1 MKNLMKLV
9 EIARLTRW
17 FAKNLGVD
25 TIRKERV
32 YLDLAQSLTLTDAS
46 YWIQVLFAAGIA
58 TLGLVLN
65 SPAVIIGAMLIS
77 PLMGSILASGLA
89 LATGDVILALRAIVN
104 LILSCGLA
112 IALAFLVVLILPAKE
127 MTSEIMARTQPNLLD
142 LIIALF
148 SGAVGAVAICKE
160 AKGVIT
166 SVPGVSIAV
175 ALMPPLC
182 VVGYGIGTAV
192 TFNAETG
199 FAVARGGG
207 LLFFTNLVAITFMA
221 MLVFLALNIDAD
233 PVRDGVRIWR
243 ETDRESIWVQSLVDK
258 LPASGR
264 LKHIGGLRS
273 RLLLIVMTIL
283 VISVPLNRSYS
294 QLSSEISYKQ
304 QQNRLRSAATEI
316 WQKNFA
322 GFEDG
327 KARSY
332 ISQLSFQE
340 RERKLVAQLQV
351 VTSKVYT
358 EAERSQYQQLL
369 AVKLQRSLDS
379 IGLNLIQIPTASGDL
394 LQRLSEASKPA
405 PPPTTAQLQSGFL
418 ESAKLAIESLRLPPP
433 ARLVSYEAST
443 SPVAPLKMQIT
454 YLSERDI
461 DRDGQAVLIE
471 DIRRQLDYP
480 TAEVTFARLA
490 PILATVTFELDR
502 SQIPSDQT
510 KLLDRIIRAM
520 QQNPTLQ
527 IELQAGQTPS
537 EIGTLA
543 QDRSLAIQN
552 YLQTQWQIQ
561 PVGPGTQNER
571 RYLAK
576 TELATTPTVRL
587 QTTIESLQNAS
598 TTDPINAGEPNKN
611 NDSKSHVLSTI
622 EETIGSP

>member
-1 MKNLMKLV
+1 MIQNSTILV
-9 EIARLTRW
+9 ATARLTRW

-25 TIRKERV
+25 SVRKEQV
-32 YLDLAQSLTLTDAS
+32 YLDLARSLTLTDAS

-89 LATGDVILALRAIVN
+89 LATGDVILALRAIFN

-160 AKGVIT
+160 AKGVVT

-233 PVRDGVRIWR
+233 PVREKVRAWR

-264 LKHIGGLRS
+264 LKRIGSLPS

-283 VISVPLNRSYS
+283 VISVPLNRSYR

-304 QQNRLRSAATEI
+304 QQNRLRSTATEV

-322 GFEDG
+322 DFPDG

-340 RERKLVAQLQV
+340 RERQLVAQLQV
-351 VTSKVYT
+351 VTSHVYT
-358 EAERSQYQQLL
+358 EAERARYKQLL
-369 AVKLQRSLDS
+369 AGKLQRSLDS

-394 LQRLSEASKPA
+394 LQRLSEASKPT
-405 PPPTTAQLQSGFL
+405 PPPTTAQLQFGFL
-418 ESAKLAIESLRLPPP
+418 ESAKLAIASLILPPP
-433 ARLVSYEAST
+433 ARLVSYAAST
-443 SPVAPLKMQIT
+443 SPVAPLKMQIS

-480 TAEVTFARLA
+480 TAEVTFNRLA
-490 PILATVTFELDR
+490 PILETVTFELDR
-502 SQIPSDQT
+502 AQIPSDRTQI
-510 KLLDRIIRAM
+510 LDRIGLMM

-527 IELQAGQTPS
+527 IELQSGQTPS
-537 EIGTLA
+537 EIGTIA

-552 YLQTQWQIQ
+552 YLQSQWQIP
-561 PVGPGTQNER
+561 PVGSGTQNER
-571 RYLAK
+571 RYIIK
-576 TELATTPTVRL
+576 TDLATTPTVRL
-587 QTTIESLQNAS
+587 QTTIESHQNAS
-598 TTDPINAGEPNKN
+598 TTNTINA
-611 NDSKSHVLSTI
+611 SKTNI
-622 EETIGSP
+622 K

>member
-1 MKNLMKLV
+1 MMQNPTILLAT
-9 EIARLTRW
+9 ARLTRW
-17 FAKNLGVD
+17 FAKNLGVN
-25 TIRKERV
+25 TVRKEQV
-32 YLDLAQSLTLTDAS
+32 YLDLARSLTLTDAS

-89 LATGDVILALRAIVN
+89 LATGDIILAIRAIVN
-104 LILSCGLA
+104 LTLSCGLA
-112 IALAFLVVLILPAKE
+112 IALAFLVVLMLPAKE

-160 AKGVIT
+160 AKGVVT

-182 VVGYGIGTAV
+182 VVGYGIGTAL

-199 FAVARGGG
+199 FTVARGGG

-233 PVRDGVRIWR
+233 PVRERVRAWH
-243 ETDRESIWVQSLVDK
+243 ETDRESILVRSLLDK

-264 LKHIGGLRS
+264 LKRIGGLPS

-283 VISVPLNRSYS
+283 VISVPLNQSYS
-294 QLSSEISYKQ
+294 QLQSEINYKQ
-304 QQNRLRSAATEI
+304 QQNRLRSNATEV

-322 GFEDG
+322 DFPDG

-351 VTSKVYT
+351 VTSQVYT
-358 EAERSQYQQLL
+358 EAERSRYKQLL
-369 AVKLQRSLDS
+369 AVKLQRSSDS

-394 LQRLSEASKPA
+394 FQKFSEATQPA
-405 PPPTTAQLQSGFL
+405 PPPTTTQLQSSLL
-418 ESAKLAIESLRLPPP
+418 ENVKLTIESLRLPPP

-443 SPVAPLKMQIT
+443 SPVAPLKMQIS

-461 DRDGQAVLIE
+461 DRDGQAVLVE
-471 DIRRQLDYP
+471 EIRRQLDYP
-480 TAEVTFARLA
+480 TAEITFNRIA

-502 SQIPSDQT
+502 AQIPPSQT
-510 KLLDRIIRAM
+510 ELLDRIGRVM

-527 IELQAGQTPS
+527 IELQSGQTPS

-543 QDRSLAIQN
+543 QDRSLGIQN

-561 PVGPGTQNER
+561 PVGLGTQNQHP
-571 RYLAK
+571 YIVK
-576 TELATTPTVRL
+576 TELASTPTVRL
-587 QTTIESLQNAS
+587 QTRIESRQNAS
-598 TTDPINAGEPNKN
+598 TSAPINAGEPKLG
-611 NDSKSHVLSTI
+611 VT
-622 EETIGSP
+622 GS

>member
-1 MKNLMKLV
+1 MQT
-9 EIARLTRW
+9 IARLTRW

-25 TIRKERV
+25 TVRKERV

-77 PLMGSILASGLA
+77 PLMGSILANGLA
-89 LATGDVILALRAIVN
+89 LATGDVILAIRAIFN

-112 IALAFLVVLILPAKE
+112 IAFAFLVVLILPTKE
-127 MTSEIMARTQPNLLD
+127 MTSEILARTQPNLLD
-142 LIIALF
+142 LVIALF

-160 AKGVIT
+160 AKGVVT

-182 VVGYGIGTAV
+182 VVGYGMGTAF

-233 PVRDGVRIWR
+233 PVRDRVRTWR
-243 ETDRESIWVQSLVDK
+243 EEDRESIWVQSLLNK
-258 LPASGR
+258 IPASGR
-264 LKHIGGLRS
+264 LKRIGGLPS

-283 VISVPLNRSYS
+283 VISVPLNQSYS
-294 QLSSEISYKQ
+294 QLRSEISYQQ

-322 GFEDG
+322 GFADG

-340 RERKLVAQLQV
+340 RERKLVTQLQV

-369 AVKLQRSLDS
+369 SVKLLRPLDS
-379 IGLNLIQIPTASGDL
+379 IALNLIQIPTASGDL
-394 LQRLSEASKPA
+394 LQKLSEATKPA

-418 ESAKLAIESLRLPPP
+418 ESAKLAIESLILPPP
-433 ARLVSYEAST
+433 AQLVSYAAST
-443 SPVAPLKMQIT
+443 SPVAPLKIQII

-461 DRDGQAVLIE
+461 DRDGRAVLIE
-471 DIRRQLDYP
+471 DIRRQLEYP
-480 TAEVTFARLA
+480 TAEVTFERLA
-490 PILATVTFELDR
+490 PITETVTFDLDR
-502 SQIPSDQT
+502 SEIPPSQT
-510 KLLDRIIRAM
+510 KILDRIGRVVRE
-520 QQNPTLQ
+520 NPTLQ
-527 IELQAGQTPS
+527 IELQSGQTPS

-561 PVGPGTQNER
+561 PLAVAAQNER
-571 RYLAK
+571 RYAIEAK
-576 TELATTPTVRL
+576 TATTPTVQL
-587 QTTIESLQNAS
+587 KTIIKLLED
-598 TTDPINAGEPNKN
+598 TP
-611 NDSKSHVLSTI
+611 KSSSVSAI
-622 EETIGSP
+622 EDK

>member
-1 MKNLMKLV
+1 
-9 EIARLTRW
+9 
-17 FAKNLGVD
+17 LGVD

-32 YLDLAQSLTLTDAS
+32 YLDLAQSLTLSDAS

-77 PLMGSILASGLA
+77 PLMGSILANGLA
-89 LATGDVILALRAIVN
+89 LATGDIILAIRAIFN
-104 LILSCGLA
+104 LVLSCGLA
-112 IALAFLVVLILPAKE
+112 IAFAFLVVLILPAKE
-127 MTSEIMARTQPNLLD
+127 MTSEILARTQPNLLD
-142 LIIALF
+142 LAIALF

-160 AKGVIT
+160 AKGVVT

-182 VVGYGIGTAV
+182 VVGYGMGTV
-192 TFNAETG
+192 FTFNSETG

-221 MLVFLALNIDAD
+221 MLVFLALNIDVD
-233 PVRDGVRIWR
+233 PVRDRVRTWR
-243 ETDRESIWVQSLVDK
+243 EGDRESIWVQSLLNK
-258 LPASGR
+258 IPASGQLR
-264 LKHIGGLRS
+264 RIGGLPS

-283 VISVPLNRSYS
+283 VISVPLNQSYS
-294 QLSSEISYKQ
+294 QLRSEISYKQ
-304 QQNRLRSAATEI
+304 QQSRLRSAATEI

-322 GFEDG
+322 AFADG

-340 RERKLVAQLQV
+340 RERKLVTQLQV

-369 AVKLQRSLDS
+369 SVKLLRPLDS
-379 IGLNLIQIPTASGDL
+379 IALNLIQIPTASGDL
-394 LQRLSEASKPA
+394 LQKLSEATKPA
-405 PPPTTAQLQSGFL
+405 PPPTTAQFQSGFL
-418 ESAKLAIESLRLPPP
+418 ESAKLAIESLLLPPP

-443 SPVAPLKMQIT
+443 SPVAPLKIQII

-490 PILATVTFELDR
+490 PILATVTFELNQA
-502 SQIPSDQT
+502 QIPPSQT
-510 KLLDRIIRAM
+510 KLLDRIGRVM

-537 EIGTLA
+537 EIGTVA

-561 PVGPGTQNER
+561 PVGSGTQNEH
-571 RYLAK
+571 RYLVK
-576 TELATTPTVRL
+576 NELATTPTVRL
-587 QTTIESLQNAS
+587 QTTIESLQNAA
-598 TTDPINAGEPNKN
+598 TTDPIDAGEPKLNR
-611 NDSKSHVLSTI
+611 
-622 EETIGSP
+622 